1 MREPQLILFGKS
13 EKWSEYHDFAFFPNI
28 FLIISNLKSHNKNDI
43 QTIKISIPEFLKIQD
58 KGKLLMKSMFVNLL
72 CLFQKF
78 DCFKLTNFTL
88 IMSPSNLNL
97 HYYLNQVSYNKVFY
111 RCSNR
116 AKCFRFRKL
125 GSVELFVVNMSSL
138 LFLFILFGTY
148 ISLTSV
154 KKLRDPNL

>member
-1 MREPQLILFGKS
+1 M
-13 EKWSEYHDFAFFPNI
+13 
-28 FLIISNLKSHNKNDI
+28 KNDI
-43 QTIKISIPEFLKIQD
+43 STYQNTQQNYETMWEKPNQDLRNVETKQIANMKFLTEGKILK
-58 KGKLLMKSMFVNLL
+58 KSMFVKLL
-72 CLFQKF
+72 WLFQKF
-78 DCFKLTNFTL
+78 NCFKLTNFTL

-97 HYYLNQVSYNKVFY
+97 HYYLNQVSYNKGFY

-138 LFLFILFGTY
+138 LFGTY

-154 KKLRDPNL
+154 KKLRDHSL